1 MRSCMLLSDDGAC
14 SFATLRTL
22 VNLLSLL
29 GGARVLSVSAYVGI
43 GTVTTAPARGRA
55 RADTAASSMLH
66 ALNVI
71 ETLPARGGEGGEG
84 GRGGKRGEEG
94 GIVCDCDLHSK
105 GKLCVAFS
113 LVVSILTSA
122 ACWGGSSSF
131 ACTLVTM

>member
-84 GRGGKRGEEG
+84 GRGGKRGVSYVTVTCTARG
-94 GIVCDCDLHSK
+94 N
-105 GKLCVAFS
+105 CVLLLAS
-113 LVVSILTSA
+113 LSVY
-122 ACWGGSSSF
+122 
-131 ACTLVTM
+131 